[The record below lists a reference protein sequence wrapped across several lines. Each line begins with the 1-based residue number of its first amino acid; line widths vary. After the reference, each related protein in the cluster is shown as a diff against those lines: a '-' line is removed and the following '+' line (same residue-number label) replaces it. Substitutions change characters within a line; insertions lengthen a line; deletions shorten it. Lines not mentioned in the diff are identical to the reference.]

1 MNVSDRRKIELM
13 LEAEA
18 LLSRLNEIFTGLSEV
33 CLEEDD
39 IDQSKLFLGMSDGV
53 IEDFMSVQKI
63 VGAEV
68 VIDDDIS
75 NQ

>member
-1 MNVSDRRKIELM
+1 MDDKRKVELM

-18 LLSRLNEIFTGLSEV
+18 LLIRLNEIYTDLVGI
-33 CLEEDD
+33 CLEKDD
-39 IDQSKLFLGMSDGV
+39 IDQSALFLGMSDRV

-68 VIDDDIS
+68 KTDDAD
-75 NQ
+75 